1 MKVEIV
7 FIPVDPS
14 NPPEIPRAPGPPIE
28 TLWHYT
34 TRQKLE
40 QILASGGIQ
49 PSTAKLEP
57 GEKPVVWFS
66 SRPTWEPT
74 ATKCPLTGKLGQIVT
89 AAAQGGLARIAVPAH
104 TAPYAFPQLPLMAGT
119 SPQACIGL
127 LLAGLELGADPDHW
141 HFSMQPVP
149 RQLWKAIE
157 VHDFEADRWH
167 DAGLAPAAASPP
179 SGSFQAPVTGHGTSG
194 QAASP
199 APKSVLDLLDGA
211 RRSGRPDL
219 GRPSLN

>member
-7 FIPVDPS
+7 LIPVDPS

-34 TRQKLE
+34 TRQQLN
-40 QILASGGIQ
+40 QILVSGVIQ

-74 ATKCPLTGKLGQIVT
+74 ATKCPLTGKIGQLVT
-89 AAAQGGLARIAVPAH
+89 AAAQGGLARIAVSPN
-104 TAPYAFPQLPLMAGT
+104 TAPYGFPQLPLMAGT
-119 SPQACIGL
+119 SPRECIGL

-149 RQLWKAIE
+149 REIWKAVE
-157 VHDFEADRWH
+157 FYDFETDRWS
-167 DAGLAPAAASPP
+167 DAGIMRAEPGFPASR
-179 SGSFQAPVTGHGTSG
+179 SRGV
-194 QAASP
+194 
-199 APKSVLDLLDGA
+199 PK
-211 RRSGRPDL
+211 
-219 GRPSLN
+219 PSLN